1 MTDLTRHVRYDSL
14 KDRVAIVTG
23 GGSGIGRAIVTGLA
37 AQGARV
43 GFLDID
49 EAGARATIAEAAG
62 AAHEPIFRRCD
73 LTDLDALAGAITDIR
88 ATLGPVDILVNNAA
102 RDDRH
107 ATADITPAFFDE
119 RIAVNLRHYV
129 FAVQAVVGDMVAR
142 GEGSIV
148 NLGSIS
154 WRIGQ
159 GDFPLYVACKAA
171 ISGLTRGLARE
182 FGKSGV
188 RVNTVMPGW
197 VMTERQRTLWLT
209 PEGDARLDAAQC
221 LAGRVGP
228 DDIAAMVLFLASDQG
243 RMCTAQEFVV
253 DGGWT

>member
-1 MTDLTRHVRYDSL
+1 MTDLTRHVRYESL
-14 KDRVAIVTG
+14 KDRVAIVSG
-23 GGSGIGRAIVTGLA
+23 GGSGIGRAIVTALA
-37 AQGARV
+37 GQGVRV

-49 EAGARATIAEAAG
+49 EAGAAQTIAESP
-62 AAHEPIFRRCD
+62 EPKPVFRRCD
-73 LTDLDALAGAITDIR
+73 LTDLDALAAAIR
-88 ATLGPVDILVNNAA
+88 ELREALGSVDILVNNAA

-107 ATADITPAFFDE
+107 KTTEITPAFFDD
-119 RIAVNLRHYV
+119 RVAVNLRHYV
-129 FAVQAVVGDMVAR
+129 FATQAVVGDMVAK
-142 GEGSIV
+142 GTGSIV

-159 GDFPLYVACKAA
+159 GDFPVYVACKAA
-171 ISGLTRGLARE
+171 VSGLTRGLARE
-182 FGKSGV
+182 FGKQGV

-209 PEGDARLDAAQC
+209 PEGDARIDAAQC
-221 LAGRVGP
+221 LAERVQP
-228 DDIAAMVLFLASDQG
+228 DDIAAMVLYLASDQS